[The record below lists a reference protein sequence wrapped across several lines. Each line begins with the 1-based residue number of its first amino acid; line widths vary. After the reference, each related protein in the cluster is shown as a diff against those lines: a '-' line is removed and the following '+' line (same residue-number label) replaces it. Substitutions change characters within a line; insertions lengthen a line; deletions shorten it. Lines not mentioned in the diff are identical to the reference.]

1 MGQLLGTNN
10 LGGYFS
16 NPPLS
21 AKNRVIAQ
29 PTMKFRAFTDVSS
42 AIGSKNGDSFLYDK
56 ISNIQTQGSSLTE
69 TSTVPKSNFLITQG
83 SLTLKEFGNSI
94 PYTFKVDKL
103 SQLSV
108 PDNIRTALRNDW
120 AKVLDSAVKSEFV
133 SADYKVVI
141 TTTAST
147 TITSDGTATSTA
159 TGNTSDKNVRDVVD
173 DMKIKNCPKRANGN
187 YVAICSTNFIRGV
200 YDFFEPKANLTTMSK
215 AVDGVVGNY
224 YGCTFIEETST
235 LSNSLGSASDSGEAV
250 FFGADAVHEGMVV
263 PEEFRADVPK
273 DLGRDKIIGWYGLM
287 GFQKTWD
294 FTTDADCR
302 IWHVTSA

>member
-1 MGQLLGTNN
+1 MSQVYGTSN

-16 NPPLS
+16 NAPLS
-21 AKNRVIAQ
+21 AKNRIIAQ

-42 AIGSKNGDSFLYDK
+42 AIGARNGESFLYDK

-83 SLTLKEFGNSI
+83 SLTLKEWGNSI

-120 AKVLDSAVKSEFV
+120 SKVLDSAVKSEFV
-133 SADYKVVI
+133 SADFKVVI
-141 TTTAST
+141 TTTAAT

-159 TGNTSDKNVRDVVD
+159 TGNTSDKNIRDIVD
-173 DMKIKNCPKRANGN
+173 DMKKKNCPKRAGGN
-187 YVAICSTNFIRGV
+187 YVAICSTNFIRGA
-200 YDFFEPKANLTTMSK
+200 YDFFEPKANLTTMSS
-215 AVDGVVGNY
+215 AVDGVMGQY
-224 YGCTFIEETST
+224 YGVTFIEETNT
-235 LSNSLGSASDSGEAV
+235 LSNALGSATASGEAV
-250 FFGADAVHEGMVV
+250 FFGADAVHEGVV
-263 PEEFRADVPK
+263 CPEEFRADVPK

-294 FTTDADCR
+294 FTTDSDGR

>member
-1 MGQLLGTNN
+1 MSQLFGTSN

-42 AIGSKNGDSFLYDK
+42 AIGAKNGESFLYDK
-56 ISNIQTQGSSLTE
+56 ISNIQTAGASLTE

-83 SLTLKEFGNSI
+83 SLTLKEWGNSI

-120 AKVLDSAVKSEFV
+120 SKVLDSAAKTQFV
-133 SADYKVVI
+133 AADYKVVI

-147 TITSDGTATSTA
+147 TITSDGTATATA
-159 TGNTSDKNVRDVVD
+159 TGNTSDKNIRDVID
-173 DMKIKNCPKRANGN
+173 DMKKKNVPRRANGN
-187 YVAICSTNFIRGV
+187 YVAICSTNFIRGA
-200 YDFFEPKANLTTMSK
+200 YDFFEPKANLTAMST
-215 AVDGVVGNY
+215 AVNGVVGQY
-224 YGCTFIEETST
+224 YGTVFVEETNA
-235 LSNSLGSASDSGEAV
+235 LSNTLGGATLSGEAV
-250 FFGADAVHEGMVV
+250 FFGADAVHEGIVV

-273 DLGRDKIIGWYGLM
+273 DLGRDKIIGWYALL

-294 FTTDADCR
+294 FTTDADGR
-302 IWHVTSA
+302 IWHVTSG

>member
-1 MGQLLGTNN
+1 MSQVYGTNN

-29 PTMKFRAFTDVSS
+29 PTMKFRAFVDVSS
-42 AIGSKNGDSFLYDK
+42 AIGSKNGEIFLYDK

-83 SLTLKEFGNSI
+83 SLTLKEWGNSI

-120 AKVLDSAVKSEFV
+120 AKTLDSAVKAQFIT
-133 SADYKVVI
+133 ADHKVVI

-147 TITSDGTATSTA
+147 TITSDGTATATA
-159 TGNTSDKNVRDVVD
+159 TGNTSDKNVRDIVD
-173 DMKIKNCPKRANGN
+173 SMKKNNVPKRAGGN

-200 YDFFEPKANLTTMSK
+200 YDYFEPKANLTEMST
-215 AVDGVVGNY
+215 AVNGVVGNY
-224 YGCTFIEETST
+224 YGVTFIEETNT
-235 LSNSLGSASDSGEAV
+235 LSNALGSATGSGEAV

-273 DLGRDKIIGWYGLM
+273 DLGRDKLIGWYGLM

-294 FTTDADCR
+294 YSTDGDSR

>member
-1 MGQLLGTNN
+1 MSQLLGTNN

-29 PTMKFRAFTDVSS
+29 PTMKFRAFCDVSS

-120 AKVLDSAVKSEFV
+120 AKVLDSAAKAQFV
-133 SADYKVVI
+133 AADYKVVI

-147 TITSDGTATSTA
+147 TITSDGTATATA
-159 TGNTSDKNVRDVVD
+159 TGNTSDKNVRDIVD
-173 DMKIKNCPKRANGN
+173 DMKKKNCPKRAGGN

-200 YDFFEPKANLTTMSK
+200 YDFFEPKANLTTISN
-215 AVDGVVGNY
+215 AVDGVVGQY
-224 YGCTFIEETST
+224 YGTTFIEETNT
-235 LSNSLGSASDSGEAV
+235 LSNTLGSASGSGEAV
-250 FFGADAVHEGMVV
+250 FFGADAVHEGIVV

-273 DLGRDKIIGWYGLM
+273 DLGRDKLIGWYGLM

-294 FTTDADCR
+294 FSTDSDGR